1 MDNVIYIPLPKE
13 TIVKINEL
21 KSKDEKIE
29 DFIEKII
36 EEQFL
41 MRETFFSQVEKMKEL
56 WDNEED
62 NIWDKLK

>member
-1 MDNVIYIPLPKE
+1 MDNVVYIPLPKE